1 MLHATDDLQW
11 KTKIKITGSLAACL
25 MVQQVFLDFLFDVYS
40 GKNVTALRQIRGEST
55 DHFINFFFSVWVLR
69 KPLH

>member
-1 MLHATDDLQW
+1 
-11 KTKIKITGSLAACL
+11 

-40 GKNVTALRQIRGEST
+40 GKNVTAPRQIRGEST

-69 KPLH
+69 KPLR